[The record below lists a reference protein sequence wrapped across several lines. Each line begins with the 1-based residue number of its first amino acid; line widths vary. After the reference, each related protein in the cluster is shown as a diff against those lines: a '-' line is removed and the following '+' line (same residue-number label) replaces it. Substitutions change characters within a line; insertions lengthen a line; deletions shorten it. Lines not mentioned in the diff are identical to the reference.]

1 MLGNLFLA
9 ALAAGIAGALLL
21 VVATVVIS
29 GFGAPWW
36 GVDPRQDGQYIVT
49 YVLAL
54 PVGTL
59 LGGAA
64 GASLALW
71 HHQHPRAGGI
81 VCVAPGVFVLAVFTL
96 WVWPNVLALWSPWSV
111 VPVGAALVCTLWGLR
126 LLGGWP
132 RASGAPRS

>member
-1 MLGNLFLA
+1 MVGNLFLA
-9 ALAAGIAGALLL
+9 ALAGGIAGALLL

-29 GFGAPWW
+29 SFGAPLW

-71 HHQHPRAGGI
+71 HHQHPRAGG
-81 VCVAPGVFVLAVFTL
+81 VVSAALGGGVLAVFTL
-96 WVWPNVLALWSPWSV
+96 WVWPDVLALWSPWSV
-111 VPVGAALVCTLWGLR
+111 VPVGAALMCTLWGLY
-126 LLGGWP
+126 LLRVQTGGR
-132 RASGAPRS
+132 RAR